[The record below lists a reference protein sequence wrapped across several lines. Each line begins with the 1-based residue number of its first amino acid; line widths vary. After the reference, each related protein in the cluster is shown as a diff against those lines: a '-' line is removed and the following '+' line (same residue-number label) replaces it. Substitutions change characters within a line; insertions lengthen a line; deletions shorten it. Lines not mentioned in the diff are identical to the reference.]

1 MPQETHIPPTLL
13 FSVLCDDVRRE
24 DNGKFIL
31 LGLFETIGS
40 KVFPAKHPTIYVAN
54 CWCSGLGEF
63 RQRTRILDTK
73 GAILI
78 QDEETKFRLNNLKAK
93 HRVIARFNNLLLAA
107 PGEYS
112 VEVLLDGD
120 LKVRYPL
127 LVEQITSQNQN
138 RYKIDGSV

>member
-1 MPQETHIPPTLL
+1 MEQETRIMPTLL
-13 FSVLCDDVRRE
+13 FSVLCDDIRRE

-40 KVFPAKHPTIYVAN
+40 KVFPATHPVIYVMN
-54 CWCSGLGEF
+54 CWSSGLGSF

-73 GAILI
+73 GKTMV
-78 QDEETKFRLNNLKAK
+78 QDEETKFTLASLKAK
-93 HRVIARFNNLLLAA
+93 HRVIARFNNLVFHV

-112 VEVLLDGD
+112 VEILLDGD

-127 LVEQITSQNQN
+127 IVEQITPENQI
-138 RYKIDGSV
+138 RYKMGGN

>member
-1 MPQETHIPPTLL
+1 MEQETHIPPTLL

-40 KVFPAKHPTIYVAN
+40 RIFPAKHPTVYIMN

-63 RQRTRILDTK
+63 TQSTRILDTK
-73 GAILI
+73 GATLV
-78 QDEETKFRLNNLKAK
+78 QDKETKFRLNNLKAK
-93 HRVIARFNNLLLAA
+93 HRIIARFNNLLLKA

-112 VEVLLDGD
+112 VEVLLNGD

-127 LVEQITSQNQN
+127 LVEHITPQNQS
-138 RYKIDGSV
+138 RYKTDGSS

>member
-1 MPQETHIPPTLL
+1 MQQETKITPTLL

-40 KVFPAKHPTIYVAN
+40 KIFPATHPTIYVMN
-54 CWCSGLGEF
+54 CWCSGLGDF
-63 RQRTRILDTK
+63 KQRTRILDTK
-73 GAILI
+73 GKVMV
-78 QDEETKFRLNNLKAK
+78 QDEETSFQLASLKAK
-93 HRVIARFNNLLLAA
+93 HRVIARFHNIMLQS

-112 VEVLLDGD
+112 VEVLLDND

-127 LVEQITSQNQN
+127 IVEQITPDNKN
-138 RYKIDGSV
+138 RYKIG

>member
-1 MPQETHIPPTLL
+1 MQDDTRIAPTLL
-13 FSVLCDDVRRE
+13 FSVLCDDIRRE

-40 KVFPAKHPTIYVAN
+40 KVFPATHPVIYVMN
-54 CWCSGLGEF
+54 CWSSGLGSF
-63 RQRTRILDTK
+63 TQSTRILDTK
-73 GAILI
+73 GAVLV
-78 QDEETKFRLNNLKAK
+78 QDAQTRFQLNNLKAK
-93 HRVIARFNNLLLAA
+93 HRVIARFNNLMLRA

-127 LVEQITSQNQN
+127 LVEKITPLNQN
-138 RYKIDGSV
+138 KYKIDGI

>member
-1 MPQETHIPPTLL
+1 MAEKETRIQPTLL

-40 KVFPAKHPTIYVAN
+40 KVFPATHPTIYVMN
-54 CWCSGLGEF
+54 CWCSGFGDF
-63 RQRTRILDTK
+63 RQKTRILDTK
-73 GAILI
+73 GTVLV
-78 QDEETKFRLNNLKAK
+78 QDEETKFRLNSLKSK
-93 HRVIARFNNLLLAA
+93 HRVIARFNNLLLPT

-112 VEVLLDGD
+112 VEVLLDAD

-127 LVEQITSQNQN
+127 VVEHITTQNQD
-138 RYKIDGSV
+138 RYRIGGI

>member
-1 MPQETHIPPTLL
+1 MQPDTRIQPTLL

-40 KVFPAKHPTIYVAN
+40 KVFPATHPTIYVMN
-54 CWCSGLGEF
+54 SWCSGLGKF
-63 RQRTRILDTK
+63 KQRTRILDTK
-73 GAILI
+73 GAIMV
-78 QDEETKFRLNNLKAK
+78 QDEETGFELTSLKAK
-93 HRVIARFNNLLLAA
+93 HRVIARFNNIFLKV

-127 LVEQITSQNQN
+127 IVEQISTQNQD
-138 RYKIDGSV
+138 RYKIGGF

>member
-1 MPQETHIPPTLL
+1 MQEETRITPTLL
-13 FSVLCDDVRRE
+13 FSVLCDDIRRE

-40 KVFPAKHPTIYVAN
+40 KVFPAIHPTIYVMN
-54 CWCSGLGEF
+54 CWCSGLGNF

-73 GAILI
+73 SAVLV
-78 QDEETKFRLNNLKAK
+78 QDTETNFQLASLKAK
-93 HRVIARFNNLLLAA
+93 HRVIARFNNLRLQA

-127 LVEQITSQNQN
+127 LVEKITPNNQN
-138 RYKIDGSV
+138 KYKIDNL

>member
-1 MPQETHIPPTLL
+1 MNEETRIAPTLL
-13 FSVLCDDVRRE
+13 FSVLCDDIRRE

-40 KVFPAKHPTIYVAN
+40 KVFPATHPTIYVMN
-54 CWCSGLGEF
+54 CWSSGLGSF
-63 RQRTRILDTK
+63 TQRTRLLDTK
-73 GAILI
+73 GAVLV
-78 QDEETKFRLNNLKAK
+78 QDTETKFQLNSLKAK
-93 HRVIARFNNLLLAA
+93 HRVIARFNNLALQA

-127 LVEQITSQNQN
+127 LVEKITPLNQN
-138 RYKIDGSV
+138 KYKIDGI

>member
-1 MPQETHIPPTLL
+1 MEQETRIAPTLL

-31 LGLFETIGS
+31 MGLFETIGS
-40 KVFPAKHPTIYVAN
+40 KVFPATHPAVFVMN
-54 CWCSGLGEF
+54 CWCSGLGPF

-73 GAILI
+73 GKGLV
-78 QDEETKFRLNNLKAK
+78 QDEETNFQLAGLKAK
-93 HRVIARFNNLLLAA
+93 HRVIARFNNLLLDS

-120 LKVRYPL
+120 LKARYPL
-127 LVEQITSQNQN
+127 IVEEITNQNQN
-138 RYKIDGSV
+138 RYKIGG